1 MNIVVDCRET
11 GLMEQFKTLGVDIT
25 SRGLAIGDII
35 LEQEKEILLFERKTI
50 EDLASSIVDGRYK
63 EQSCRLSEHGLCKH
77 HIIYVLEGSI
87 SAFHASKWKSKTIT
101 KQTILS
107 AITSLFYY
115 KGFSVMRTENLTE
128 TAELIAGIRDKILK
142 ENKSPFLEQATDYI
156 STVKSIKHENI
167 TPDNIDVLMLS
178 QIPYVSTSIA
188 KVLLGSK
195 TMAVFTQ
202 ELQANPTMMDK
213 TLYNE
218 RKLSKKVIQNIKTF
232 LKINV

>member
-1 MNIVVDCRET
+1 
-11 GLMEQFKTLGVDIT
+11 
-25 SRGLAIGDII
+25 
-35 LEQEKEILLFERKTI
+35 
-50 EDLASSIVDGRYK
+50 
-63 EQSCRLSEHGLCKH
+63 
-77 HIIYVLEGSI
+77 
-87 SAFHASKWKSKTIT
+87 
-101 KQTILS
+101 
-107 AITSLFYY
+107 
-115 KGFSVMRTENLTE
+115 
-128 TAELIAGIRDKILK
+128 
-142 ENKSPFLEQATDYI
+142 
-156 STVKSIKHENI
+156 
-167 TPDNIDVLMLS
+167 MLS